1 MRIHISNR
9 TDTPHIDQTNPGM
22 AGHKDRRAKTRML
35 ALNGVL
41 AAAYAALNLAATALN
56 LAYGP
61 VQFRFSEALT
71 VLPWRFPGTWPG
83 LALGCL
89 LANLLSPY
97 GPLDVILGT
106 LATGLAAWLTQRMP
120 WQWLAPVPPVV
131 CNGLLI
137 GGMLTWYE
145 IGFSAGFGPLFAFN
159 ALWVSLGEAVVCFLL
174 GGLLL
179 RSLPRMKGGD
189 LRERR

>member
-1 MRIHISNR
+1 MRNSNTNR
-9 TDTPHIDQTNPGM
+9 TGTPRHPGT
-22 AGHKDRRAKTRML
+22 GRAKTRKL
-35 ALNGVL
+35 AVNGVL

-71 VLPWRFPGTWPG
+71 VLPWLFPGTWPG
-83 LALGCL
+83 LTLGCL

-106 LATGLAAWLTQRMP
+106 LATGLAAWLTQKMP
-120 WQWLAPVPPVV
+120 RRWLAPVPPVV

-145 IGFSAGFGPLFAFN
+145 IGFSAGFWPLFVFN
-159 ALWVSLGEAVVCFLL
+159 ALWVGLGEATVCFLL

-179 RSLPRMKGGD
+179 RSLPKTTVLKGRM
-189 LRERR
+189 